1 MRLSLSRAVLGTLAV
16 IASGFVYAIAESEPT
31 KAQSNTLKA
40 MIKELEDS
48 HYVDRRYDDGMSQ
61 AHLDTYLDRLDPSR
75 LFLTAAEVNEFSQWQ
90 TALDDLG
97 KDGNLDPAFEIY
109 NTYATKADARLNKV
123 IDELP
128 QLVDSF
134 DYTANEYT
142 EADPTERAWASDQ
155 DALTER
161 WRKRIKSQALSLKL
175 ADKAADEIAPTLV
188 KRYQNQLMRL
198 GQNKEQDVFAVYANA
213 LTTQFDP
220 HTSYF
225 SPRRAENFDIDMSLS
240 FEGIG
245 AVLQNEDEYVKVVRI
260 VPAGPADKQ
269 SDLKPS
275 ELIVGVGQG
284 DSGAL
289 TDVIGWRLDDV
300 VDMIRGPRDT
310 TVRLEVIPSASRSD
324 ERRLLSITRN
334 EVKLEE
340 QAAQKKV
347 IEINDVQGN
356 SRKIGIID
364 IPAFYLDFDAYRRGD
379 PEFKS
384 TTRDVARLIQELN
397 QEEIDGLVID
407 LRNNGGGS
415 LREANELTG
424 LFIEYGPT
432 VQIRSASSR
441 VYRDGKRRRGPYYDG
456 PVAVM
461 INRLSASASEIFA
474 GALQDYGR
482 AVIVGDR
489 SFGKGTVQTLLE
501 LPEGQLKVTES
512 KFYRI
517 SGDSTQHRG
526 VVPDISFPSL
536 LQHDEIGE
544 SAYDNALDWDRIAPI
559 RFRDYGAVSSILP
572 VLAKRHSERAIDN
585 PDFQYILDQ
594 QVLAEDIR
602 SEEIV
607 SLNEAE
613 RRAEREQQEADYL
626 AIENARRG
634 AKGQTLL
641 SSLDELLDEESSDT
655 EEVAENTVTDS
666 SALQESSA
674 DTIES
679 DEDSSDSDDEPDAL
693 AIETAR
699 ILADA
704 INLRSPAVVQRMNP

>member
-1 MRLSLSRAVLGTLAV
+1 MKPSLPHAV
-16 IASGFVYAIAESEPT
+16 IASLLLATNSFVYAIAESEPT
-31 KAQSNTLKA
+31 AAQSKTLKA
-40 MIKELEDS
+40 MIDELEES

-75 LFLTAAEVNEFSQWQ
+75 LFLTAPDITEFSKWQ
-90 TALDDLG
+90 TSLDDLG
-97 KDGNLDPAFEIY
+97 KDGDLDPAFHIY
-109 NTYATKADARLNKV
+109 NTYAAQAEARLTQV
-123 IDELP
+123 IEELP
-128 QLVDSF
+128 ELVASF
-134 DYTANEYT
+134 NYDVDEYT
-142 EADPTERAWASDQ
+142 EADPTERAWAGD
-155 DALTER
+155 DEALTER
-161 WRKRIKSQALSLKL
+161 WRKRLKSQALSLKL
-175 ADKAADEIAPTLV
+175 ADKPADEIAPTLV
-188 KRYQNQLMRL
+188 KRYENQLMRL
-198 GQNKEQDVFAVYANA
+198 GQNNQQDVFAVYANA

-284 DSGAL
+284 ESGAL

-324 ERRLLSITRN
+324 ERRLLTITRN
-334 EVKLEE
+334 QVKLEE
-340 QAAQKKV
+340 QAAQKKI

-356 SRKIGIID
+356 PRKIGIID

-384 TTRDVARLIQELN
+384 TTRDVARLIHELN
-397 QEEIDGLVID
+397 QESIDGLVID

-559 RFRDYGAVSSILP
+559 RYRDYGAVSSILP
-572 VLAKRHSERAIDN
+572 ILAKRHSERAMDN

-602 SEEIV
+602 SEELV

-613 RRAEREQQEADYL
+613 RRAERAQQEADYL
-626 AIENARRG
+626 AIENARRLARG
-634 AKGQTLL
+634 ESLL
-641 SSLDELLDEESSDT
+641 SSLDDLLDEESSDAIEVT
-655 EEVAENTVTDS
+655 ENAVTDS
-666 SALQESSA
+666 SALQESAAGAVDDGEEA
-674 DTIES
+674 D
-679 DEDSSDSDDEPDAL
+679 DSDDPDAL
-693 AIETAR
+693 AVETAR

-704 INLRSPAVVQRMNP
+704 INLRSPAVVQRGNP

>member
-1 MRLSLSRAVLGTLAV
+1 MKPSLPHAV
-16 IASGFVYAIAESEPT
+16 IAFLLLAANSFVYGIAESEPT
-31 KAQSNTLKA
+31 AAQSKTLKA
-40 MIKELEDS
+40 MIDELEES

-75 LFLTAAEVNEFSQWQ
+75 LFLTAADITEFSKWQ
-90 TALDDLG
+90 TSLDDLG
-97 KDGNLDPAFEIY
+97 KDGDLDPAFHIY
-109 NTYATKADARLNKV
+109 NTYAAQAEARLTQV
-123 IDELP
+123 IEELP
-128 QLVDSF
+128 ELVASF
-134 DYTANEYT
+134 NYGVDEYT
-142 EADPTERAWASDQ
+142 EADPTERAWAGD
-155 DALTER
+155 DEALTER
-161 WRKRIKSQALSLKL
+161 WRKRLKSQTLSLKL
-175 ADKAADEIAPTLV
+175 ADKPADEIAPTLV
-188 KRYQNQLMRL
+188 KRYENQLMRL
-198 GQNKEQDVFAVYANA
+198 GQNNQQDVFAVYANA

-275 ELIVGVGQG
+275 ELIIGVGQG

-324 ERRLLSITRN
+324 ERRLLTITRN
-334 EVKLEE
+334 QVKLEE

-347 IEINDVQGN
+347 IEISDVQSN
-356 SRKIGIID
+356 PRKIGIID

-384 TTRDVARLIQELN
+384 TTRDVARLIHELN
-397 QEEIDGLVID
+397 QENIDGLVID

-559 RFRDYGAVSSILP
+559 RYRDYGAVSSILP
-572 VLAKRHSERAIDN
+572 ILAKRHTERAMDN

-602 SEEIV
+602 SEELV

-626 AIENARRG
+626 AIENARRL
-634 AKGQTLL
+634 AKGESLL
-641 SSLDELLDEESSDT
+641 SSLDELLDEESSDAV
-655 EEVAENTVTDS
+655 EVAENTVTDS
-666 SALQESSA
+666 SALEESATDTTDGEEEA
-674 DTIES
+674 D
-679 DEDSSDSDDEPDAL
+679 DSDEPDAL
-693 AIETAR
+693 AVETAR

-704 INLRSPAVVQRMNP
+704 INLQSPAVVQRGNP

>member
-1 MRLSLSRAVLGTLAV
+1 MKPSLPLAV
-16 IASGFVYAIAESEPT
+16 IASLLIATTSFAYAIAESQPT
-31 KAQSNTLKA
+31 AAQSKTLKA
-40 MIKELEDS
+40 MIDELEES

-75 LFLTAAEVNEFSQWQ
+75 LFLTATDITEFAKWQ
-90 TALDDLG
+90 TSLDDLG
-97 KDGNLDPAFEIY
+97 KDGDLDPAFHIY
-109 NTYATKADARLNKV
+109 NIYAAKAEARLTR
-123 IDELP
+123 IIGELP
-128 QLVDSF
+128 ELV
-134 DYTANEYT
+134 ANFNYDVDEYT
-142 EADPTERAWASDQ
+142 EADPTERAWAGD
-155 DALTER
+155 DEALTER
-161 WRKRIKSQALSLKL
+161 WRKRLKSQALSLKL
-175 ADKAADEIAPTLV
+175 ADKPADEIAPTLV

-198 GQNKEQDVFAVYANA
+198 GQNNQQDVFAVYANA

-284 DSGAL
+284 ETGAL

-324 ERRLLSITRN
+324 ERRLLTITRN
-334 EVKLEE
+334 QVKLEE

-356 SRKIGIID
+356 PRKIGIID

-384 TTRDVARLIQELN
+384 TTRDVARLIHELN
-397 QEEIDGLVID
+397 QENIDGLVID

-559 RFRDYGAVSSILP
+559 RYRDYGAVSSILP
-572 VLAKRHSERAIDN
+572 ILAKRHTERAMDN

-602 SEEIV
+602 SEELV

-626 AIENARRG
+626 AIENARRL
-634 AKGQTLL
+634 AKGESLL
-641 SSLDELLDEESSDT
+641 SSLDELLDEESSDAI
-655 EEVAENTVTDS
+655 EVAETTVTDS
-666 SALQESSA
+666 SALEESA
-674 DTIES
+674 RDATDDS
-679 DEDSSDSDDEPDAL
+679 DEADDSDEPDAL
-693 AIETAR
+693 AVETAR

-704 INLRSPAVVQRMNP
+704 INLQSPAVVQRGNP

>member
-1 MRLSLSRAVLGTLAV
+1 MKPSLPHAV
-16 IASGFVYAIAESEPT
+16 IASLLIATTSFAYAIAESEPT
-31 KAQSNTLKA
+31 AAQSKTLKA
-40 MIKELEDS
+40 MIDELEES

-75 LFLTAAEVNEFSQWQ
+75 LFLTAADITEFSKWQ
-90 TALDDLG
+90 TSLDDLG
-97 KDGNLDPAFEIY
+97 KDGDLDPAFHIY
-109 NTYATKADARLNKV
+109 NTYAARAEDRLTQV
-123 IDELP
+123 INELP
-128 QLVDSF
+128 DLVAGF
-134 DYTANEYT
+134 DYAVDEYT
-142 EADPTERAWASDQ
+142 EADPTERAWAGDD
-155 DALTER
+155 DALKER
-161 WRKRIKSQALSLKL
+161 WRKRLKSQALSLKL
-175 ADKAADEIAPTLV
+175 ADKPADEIAPTLV
-188 KRYQNQLMRL
+188 KRYQNQMMRL
-198 GQNKEQDVFAVYANA
+198 GQNNQQDVFAVYANA

-324 ERRLLSITRN
+324 ERRLLTITRN
-334 EVKLEE
+334 QVKLEE

-356 SRKIGIID
+356 PRKIGIID

-384 TTRDVARLIQELN
+384 TTRDVARLIHELN
-397 QEEIDGLVID
+397 QENIDGLVID

-559 RFRDYGAVSSILP
+559 RYRDYGAVSSILP
-572 VLAKRHSERAIDN
+572 ILAKRHTERAMDN

-602 SEEIV
+602 SEVLV

-626 AIENARRG
+626 AIENTRRL
-634 AKGQTLL
+634 AKGESLL
-641 SSLDELLDEESSDT
+641 SSLDDLLDEESTDAV
-655 EEVAENTVTDS
+655 EVAETTVTDS
-666 SALQESSA
+666 SALEESATDTTDDNDEA
-674 DTIES
+674 D
-679 DEDSSDSDDEPDAL
+679 DSDEPDAL
-693 AIETAR
+693 AVETAR

-704 INLRSPAVVQRMNP
+704 INLQSPAVVQRGNP

>member
-1 MRLSLSRAVLGTLAV
+1 MRPRLSHAV
-16 IASGFVYAIAESEPT
+16 IGSLLLIVNSFVYGIADSEPT
-31 KAQSNTLKA
+31 KEQSNTLKA
-40 MIKELEDS
+40 MIDELEES
-48 HYVDRRYDDGMSQ
+48 HYVDRRYDDGMSR

-75 LFLTAAEVNEFSQWQ
+75 LFLTAADISEFSKWQ
-90 TALDDLG
+90 TSLDDLG
-97 KDGNLDPAFEIY
+97 KDGNLTPAFTIY
-109 NTYATKADARLNKV
+109 NIYAAQAEARLVQV
-123 IDELP
+123 IDDLP
-128 QLVDSF
+128 KLVTGF
-134 DYTANEYT
+134 DYEADEYT
-142 EADPTERAWASDQ
+142 EADPTERAWAGDR
-155 DALTER
+155 DALLDR
-161 WRKRIKSQALSLKL
+161 WRKRLKSQALSLKL
-175 ADKAADEIAPTLV
+175 ADKPTNEIAPTLI

-198 GQNKEQDVFAVYANA
+198 GQNNQQDVFAVYANA

-245 AVLQNEDEYVKVVRI
+245 AVLQTEDEYVKVVRI

-284 DSGAL
+284 DTGAL

-324 ERRLLSITRN
+324 ERRFLTITRN
-334 EVKLEE
+334 QVKLEE
-340 QAAQKKV
+340 QAAQKKL
-347 IEINDVQGN
+347 IEIKDVQGN

-559 RFRDYGAVSSILP
+559 RYRDYGAVNSILP
-572 VLAKRHSERAIDN
+572 ILAKRHSERAIDN
-585 PDFQYILDQ
+585 PDFRYILDQ
-594 QVLAEDIR
+594 QVLADDIR
-602 SEEIV
+602 SEELV

-626 AIENARRG
+626 AIENARRL
-634 AKGQTLL
+634 AKGQSLL
-641 SSLDELLDEESSDT
+641 SSLDELLDEESSDAS
-655 EEVAENTVTDS
+655 EAAENAVIDNPALS
-666 SALQESSA
+666 ESALDTVDGEKNA
-674 DTIES
+674 DN
-679 DEDSSDSDDEPDAL
+679 SDDPDAL
-693 AIETAR
+693 AVETAR

-704 INLRSPAVVQRMNP
+704 INLRSPAVVQRGNP